1 MGFNSAFKGLKS
13 DIPLC
18 FLIIKGLKTVE
29 TTLFIVFI
37 ATCFDPKESSPGSIY
52 KK

>member
-1 MGFNSAFKGLKS
+1 
-13 DIPLC
+13 LC

-37 ATCFDPKESSPGSIY
+37 ATCFEPKEPIY